1 MTKSML
7 IFFAMLVVGLA
18 AQPVLAGDEREFI
31 DKTAATTLPNIGM
44 IELHILC
51 DLEFPGTH
59 MCSSGD
65 IVRNGGT
72 LNLQGLSAWVHPS
85 RVIER
90 AESGSYDSASGV
102 GTSAGGNL
110 SCAGWGSDKSEF
122 DGLILRPSGLWG
134 LATCDGEQPVACCAV
149 ANFRGPSFPQLPPL
163 FPPIPTD

>member
-72 LNLQGLSAWVHPS
+72 LNLQGLSAWGPS
-85 RVIER
+85 
-90 AESGSYDSASGV
+90 ESGDRE
-102 GTSAGGNL
+102 GGKWVIRFRQW
-110 SCAGWGSDKSEF
+110 CG
-122 DGLILRPSGLWG
+122 
-134 LATCDGEQPVACCAV
+134 
-149 ANFRGPSFPQLPPL
+149 NFRRRQ
-163 FPPIPTD
+163 PILCGLGFGQVGVRRPDIAAKRTLGTGDL